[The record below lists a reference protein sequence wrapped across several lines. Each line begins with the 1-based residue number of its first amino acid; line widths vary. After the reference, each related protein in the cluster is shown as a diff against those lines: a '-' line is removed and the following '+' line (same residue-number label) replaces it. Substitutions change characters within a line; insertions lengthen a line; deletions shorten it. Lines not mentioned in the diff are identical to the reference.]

1 MANMTTLHQ
10 DIEELSGSRITA
22 TDVEQYEIDDAIDMV
37 ETCLFRLRARRRRA
51 GALSSM
57 RSWLGLHDAMEREG
71 IAVPDYVIDAAEA
84 AERRAGI
91 TEPRR

>member
-10 DIEELSGSRITA
+10 DIEELSGSRIAA

-37 ETCLFRLRARRRRA
+37 ETRLFRLRARRRRA

-57 RSWLGLHDAMEREG
+57 RCWLGLHDAMERAG
-71 IAVPDYVIDAAEA
+71 MAVPDYVVEA
-84 AERRAGI
+84 AERAERRTGI